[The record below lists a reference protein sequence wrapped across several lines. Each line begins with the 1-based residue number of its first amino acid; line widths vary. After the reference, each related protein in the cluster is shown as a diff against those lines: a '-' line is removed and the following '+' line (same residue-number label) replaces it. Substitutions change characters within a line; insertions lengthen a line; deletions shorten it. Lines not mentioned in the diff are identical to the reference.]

1 MGGYPPRQ
9 GSLGGP
15 PLVNGD
21 VGPQAKSFQSNT
33 IVPNKS
39 IMVEDDDDAPG
50 AEDDYDARS
59 DAFALD
65 GVLQSR
71 RGTTTTLGES
81 ERKLLADAQSQASA
95 LQEKVHKL
103 EEMLKQ
109 KDEEL
114 SRYQE
119 EQGKVDQLEELIR
132 SKDEELS
139 RFQEEQRRSQVRN
152 TLADISKFTLVF

>member
-1 MGGYPPRQ
+1 
-9 GSLGGP
+9 
-15 PLVNGD
+15 VNGD

-50 AEDDYDARS
+50 TEDDYDARS

-71 RGTTTTLGES
+71 RGTTTTLGEG
-81 ERKLLADAQSQASA
+81 ERKLLADTQSQASA
-95 LQEKVHKL
+95 LQEKVNKL
-103 EEMLKQ
+103 EELLKQ

-119 EQGKVDQLEELIR
+119 EQDKVDKLEELIR

-139 RFQEEQRRSQVRN
+139 KFHEEHQRSQVRDAL
-152 TLADISKFTLVF
+152 TDMLDFTLVF